1 MSGSR
6 TLISAATV
14 LLLLQLVVPAVTS
27 PVSGEL
33 HSFPYHLRDVFL
45 FDKEVAG
52 ILRHIVPPTP
62 ESERYLESYAGTILD
77 AMTAGGDVLDEAI
90 LGNPLQVFAL
100 IKRMVL
106 YWPRLKD
113 AVYNTTKA
121 KERCHDKTE
130 NCDAWIRERGCDAQH
145 VDTIC
150 SYSCGFCQVEGL
162 YSTVPTYPARTYPW
176 ATSEPRTLARWDER
190 LACGFITTGSLQTV
204 SDHCKPKVYV
214 HNDPA

>member
-121 KERCHDKTE
+121 KGVGMGQFLAYQRKFLPK
-130 NCDAWIRERGCDAQH
+130 R
-145 VDTIC
+145 
-150 SYSCGFCQVEGL
+150 
-162 YSTVPTYPARTYPW
+162 YPA
-176 ATSEPRTLARWDER
+176 
-190 LACGFITTGSLQTV
+190 
-204 SDHCKPKVYV
+204 
-214 HNDPA
+214 